1 MVMGE
6 EALQVLASFDTNLPN
21 TDFPLM
27 LTLHAERFAA
37 MRTWSAFF
45 AEYPV
50 LIGPTWA
57 QPAFAHGA
65 DLDLDNL
72 EMITDTIRPVV
83 PANLLGTPAVITPGG
98 IVDGL
103 PVGVQV
109 MGDRW
114 TDLRCLTVAA
124 EIESLVGTITP
135 IDPITA

>member
-1 MVMGE
+1 MR
-6 EALQVLASFDTNLPN
+6 QVLEAETPVVTIVGKTWL
-21 TDFPLM
+21 
-27 LTLHAERFAA
+27 LHVTE
-37 MRTWSAFF
+37 
-45 AEYPV
+45 V
-50 LIGPTWA
+50 LRAKPDENIG
-57 QPAFAHGA
+57 
-65 DLDLDNL
+65 
-72 EMITDTIRPVV
+72 MITDTIRPVV